1 MVFSHVTQ
9 KYVIYIIII
18 TMYYVLCNAVTAE
31 CNVMANTPPTPIVTV
46 QVTVMD
52 AWLPPFLNP
61 FIEYMRAS
69 LPPPLYSF
77 VVKILSHAFTAAT
90 AIIRLTVSLTNKNP
104 SEWNAETLLPPIIT
118 LIAAYLA
125 LASLYRTASWA
136 IRLTLFFL
144 KWGCL
149 IGIAMGMAGYY
160 AGNKENGVANQG
172 DEGFPGN
179 VISSVFGGASS
190 SKHNRQTKPRRA
202 TQTKPKPRDSFP
214 EWQYRDQ
221 VEDPTT
227 NPHAQLIMDSIVNAA
242 GLALEG
248 NWWST
253 ITKLGQS
260 GVAEASVETKGKVG
274 KTRSR

>member
-1 MVFSHVTQ
+1 
-9 KYVIYIIII
+9 
-18 TMYYVLCNAVTAE
+18 
-31 CNVMANTPPTPIVTV
+31 
-46 QVTVMD
+46 
-52 AWLPPFLNP
+52 
-61 FIEYMRAS
+61 MRAS

-77 VVKILSHAFTAAT
+77 VVEVFSYASTAAT
-90 AIIRLTVSLTNKNP
+90 TIIRLTAYLINKDL
-104 SEWNAETLLPPIIT
+104 SEWDAQTLLPPIIT

-149 IGIAMGMAGYY
+149 IGIAMGLVGYY
-160 AGNKENGVANQG
+160 AGNGAANQG
-172 DEGFPGN
+172 DEGFLGN

-202 TQTKPKPRDSFP
+202 TQKAKPKPWDSFQ

-221 VEDPTT
+221 VEDPTI
-227 NPHAQLIMDSIVNAA
+227 NPHAQQVMESIVNAA

-260 GVAEASVETKGKVG
+260 GPAEVSVEEAKGKVG